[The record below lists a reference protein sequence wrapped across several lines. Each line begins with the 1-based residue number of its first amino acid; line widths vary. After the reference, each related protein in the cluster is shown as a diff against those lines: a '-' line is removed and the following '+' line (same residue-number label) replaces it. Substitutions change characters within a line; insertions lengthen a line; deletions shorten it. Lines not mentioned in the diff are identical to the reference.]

1 MESRIKEQQLHLF
14 ADRTSCHKFIANQFR
29 LMLASAAYVLVDHLR
44 RTTLKGTELAG
55 AQVATIRLK
64 LFKVAA
70 RIRTSVRRVV
80 FHFSSSYP
88 YQQPLRQIVAR
99 LVPQV
104 EPPPPLVPK

>member
-1 MESRIKEQQLHLF
+1 
-14 ADRTSCHKFIANQFR
+14 
-29 LMLASAAYVLVDHLR
+29 
-44 RTTLKGTELAG
+44 LAG

-88 YQQPLRQIVAR
+88 YQQLLRRIVAR

-104 EPPPPLVPK
+104 EPPAPLVPK